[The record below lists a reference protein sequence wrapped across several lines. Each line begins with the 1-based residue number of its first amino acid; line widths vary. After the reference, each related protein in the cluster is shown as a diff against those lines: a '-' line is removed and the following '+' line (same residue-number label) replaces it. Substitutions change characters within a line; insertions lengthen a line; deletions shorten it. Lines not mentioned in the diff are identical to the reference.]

1 MSGKD
6 IFQYVLGIVVVMA
19 FVALLY
25 FLFTKEIPWV
35 NMNLLSLI
43 IGALIGSFTTVVQYF
58 FGSSKGSAEKSEI
71 LRKDKDDG
79 K

>member
-1 MSGKD
+1 MSAKD
-6 IFQYVLGIVVVMA
+6 IFQYVLGTVVVIT
-19 FVALLY
+19 FIILLW
-25 FLFTKEIPWV
+25 FLFKKEIPQT

-71 LRKDKDDG
+71 LRKDKE
-79 K
+79 